1 MKRVGI
7 KEVAERAGVSWKTV
21 SNVMNNRPVVHPETR
36 ARVLQAVEELG
47 YTPNLIGRQLRQG
60 STRAIALVVPD
71 LHNPYFGVLA
81 QTLESAAKR
90 RGYTISI
97 EISGGTVDVEQHYLQ
112 GWHGRLFDGLIF
124 SPSAVTAEAIAKRT
138 DPAPLVLLGERIIN
152 TDVPHV
158 AIDNV
163 ASSVDLVRHLV
174 EGGRRRIAFL
184 GADRTG
190 GISTGSQ
197 RFEGYKA
204 ALRFANLPY
213 EESLVAATSS
223 WFRQDGYELTQQILS
238 GHGVDAIVC
247 ANDLLAVGA
256 LAAARDL
263 GRRVPADLALV
274 GWDNIDE
281 VRYTSPGI
289 TSVAPDLEA
298 LAEAALSSVLGELDG
313 EVVIPH
319 RVVERA
325 SSAPADPATV

>member
-1 MKRVGI
+1 MKRVGV

-60 STRAIALVVPD
+60 STRTFALVVPD

-81 QTLESAAKR
+81 QTLETAAKR
-90 RGYTISI
+90 RGYTVSI
-97 EISGGTVDVEQHYLQ
+97 EISGGTVDLEQHYLH

-138 DPAPLVLLGERIIN
+138 DPTPMVLLGERIIN
-152 TDVPHV
+152 ADVPHV
-158 AIDNV
+158 AIDNA

-184 GADRTG
+184 GADGSG
-190 GISTGSQ
+190 GVSTGSQ
-197 RFEGYKA
+197 RFEGYRA
-204 ALRFANLPY
+204 ALRFAGLPFDPA
-213 EESLVAATSS
+213 LVGTTRS
-223 WFRQDGYELTQQILS
+223 WFRQDGYDLAQQILAAP
-238 GHGVDAIVC
+238 GVDAIVC

-263 GRRVPADLALV
+263 GRRVPQDLALV

-281 VRYTSPGI
+281 VRYTSPAL
-289 TSVAPDLEA
+289 TSVAPDLAA
-298 LAEAALSSVLGELDG
+298 LADAAISSVLGELDG
-313 EVVIPH
+313 EVVISH
-319 RVVERA
+319 RIVERE
-325 SSAPADPATV
+325 SSAPVSGT

>member
-1 MKRVGI
+1 MKRVGV

-71 LHNPYFGVLA
+71 LRNPYFGVLA
-81 QTLESAAKR
+81 QTLEAAAKR
-90 RGYTISI
+90 RGYTVSI
-97 EISGGTVDVEQHYLQ
+97 EISGGTVDLEQHYLH

-138 DPAPLVLLGERIIN
+138 DPTPMVLLGERIISA
-152 TDVPHV
+152 DVPHV

-174 EGGRRRIAFL
+174 EGGRRRIGFL
-184 GADRTG
+184 GADGTG

-197 RFEGYKA
+197 RFEGYRA
-204 ALRFANLPY
+204 ALRFAGLPFDAA
-213 EESLVAATSS
+213 LVGTTGS
-223 WFRQDGYELTQQILS
+223 WFRQDGYDLAQQILAAPD
-238 GHGVDAIVC
+238 VDAIVC

-256 LAAARDL
+256 LAAARDM
-263 GRRVPADLALV
+263 GRQVPQQVALV

-281 VRYTSPGI
+281 VRYTSPGL

-298 LAEAALSSVLGELDG
+298 LAEAAVSSVLGELEG

-319 RVVERA
+319 RIVERR
-325 SSAPADPATV
+325 SSAPASQD